1 MLLVPGS
8 EPILEGNRPKGGLPP
23 SPFYFSLNRISDP
36 VVLLARRFKA
46 DAEGTMLT
54 VAQYF
59 WQTYNYALQFPSLP
73 ALEVGNPE
81 RNNYLPMEVCRI
93 VEGQRYVR
101 KLNERQI
108 TRMLQITCQRP
119 HVRAQQTEA
128 VRPTLE
134 DSCSFVVVAL
144 VGSWSQKLGKQQSSF
159 ISHGTESSSYLKVG
173 MLYVPGLIEG
183 KLFVPGLTRDSQE
196 VAHHAAVTNYGL
208 SGGCA
213 DHPSE

>member
-1 MLLVPGS
+1 MRLPKSQDAISKCTMSCQRPSARHWTTGGEVTEPLLFHLAPES
-8 EPILEGNRPKGGLPP
+8 YSLPLHFVVCPVSSPLP
-23 SPFYFSLNRISDP
+23 SP
-36 VVLLARRFKA
+36 LLWCSFKA
-46 DAEGTMLT
+46 DAEGTLLT

-59 WQTYNYALQFPSLP
+59 WETYNYALQFPSLP

-128 VRPTLE
+128 VRPTHFF
-134 DSCSFVVVAL
+134 S
-144 VGSWSQKLGKQQSSF
+144 G
-159 ISHGTESSSYLKVG
+159 
-173 MLYVPGLIEG
+173 PGLQR
-183 KLFVPGLTRDSQE
+183 L
-196 VAHHAAVTNYGL
+196 
-208 SGGCA
+208 C
-213 DHPSE
+213 

>member
-1 MLLVPGS
+1 MSCQRPSARHWTTGPKKQRLCCSTLLLSRIPCRSILLCVPS
-8 EPILEGNRPKGGLPP
+8 RRPVP
-23 SPFYFSLNRISDP
+23 SP
-36 VVLLARRFKA
+36 LLWCRFKA
-46 DAEGTMLT
+46 DAEGTLLT

-59 WQTYNYALQFPSLP
+59 WETYNYALQFPSLP

-128 VRPTLE
+128 VRPTHFF
-134 DSCSFVVVAL
+134 S
-144 VGSWSQKLGKQQSSF
+144 G
-159 ISHGTESSSYLKVG
+159 
-173 MLYVPGLIEG
+173 PGLQR
-183 KLFVPGLTRDSQE
+183 L
-196 VAHHAAVTNYGL
+196 
-208 SGGCA
+208 C
-213 DHPSE
+213 